1 MENVK
6 KEMKYFSIKEL
17 TKSETA
23 TKKGIDN
30 TPNAGQV
37 KNLETLI
44 NNLLDPIREQW
55 GAAIYV
61 TSGFRSIALNKAVG
75 GVPNSHHLGGYAADL
90 NVKSQAGNKAL
101 FEMIRRSKLKW
112 TQLISE
118 KTTSQGCM
126 WVHIS
131 YVPSNL
137 KNQVLWK

>member
-1 MENVK
+1 
-6 KEMKYFSIKEL
+6 MKYFSIKEL

-30 TPNAGQV
+30 TPNAAQV
-37 KNLETLI
+37 KNLEALI
-44 NNLLDPIREQW
+44 DNLLDPIREQW

-61 TSGFRSIALNKAVG
+61 TSGFRSYSLNKAVG
-75 GVPNSHHLGGYAADL
+75 GVAHSHHLGGYAADL
-90 NVKSQAGNKAL
+90 TVKSQAGNKAL
-101 FEMIRRSKLKW
+101 FEMIRCSKLRW

-118 KTTSQGCM
+118 KTTAHGCG

-137 KNQVLWK
+137 KNQVLRK

>member
-1 MENVK
+1 
-6 KEMKYFSIKEL
+6 MKYFSIKEL

-30 TPNAGQV
+30 TPNAAQV
-37 KNLETLI
+37 KNLEALI
-44 NNLLDPIREQW
+44 DNLLDPIREQW

-61 TSGFRSIALNKAVG
+61 TSGFRSIALNKVVG
-75 GVPNSHHLGGYAADL
+75 GGPGSHHLGGYAADL
-90 NVKSQAGNKAL
+90 PVTSQAGNKAL

-118 KTTSQGCM
+118 NTTPKGCG

-137 KNQVLWK
+137 KNQVLKK

>member
-1 MENVK
+1 
-6 KEMKYFSIKEL
+6 MKYFSIKEL

-30 TPNAGQV
+30 TPNAGQI
-37 KNLETLI
+37 KNMETLI

-61 TSGFRSIALNKAVG
+61 TSGFRSVALNKAVG
-75 GVPNSHHLGGYAADL
+75 GVANSHHLGGYAADL
-90 NVKSQAGNKAL
+90 TVKSQAGNKAL

-118 KTTSQGCM
+118 KTTPQGCG

-137 KNQVLWK
+137 KNQVLRK

>member
-1 MENVK
+1 
-6 KEMKYFSIKEL
+6 MKYFSIKEL

-37 KNLETLI
+37 KNLESLI

-75 GVPNSHHLGGYAADL
+75 GVSNSHHLGGYAADL
-90 NVKSQAGNKAL
+90 TVKSQAGNKAL
-101 FEMIRRSKLKW
+101 FDMIRRSKLKW

-118 KTTSQGCM
+118 KTTAQGCG

>member
-1 MENVK
+1 
-6 KEMKYFSIKEL
+6 MKYFSIKEL

-37 KNLETLI
+37 KNLEALI

-55 GAAIYV
+55 GEAIYV
-61 TSGFRSIALNKAVG
+61 TSGFRSVALNKAVG
-75 GVPNSHHLGGYAADL
+75 GVSNSHHLGGYAADIT
-90 NVKSQAGNKAL
+90 VKSQAGNKAL
-101 FEMIRRSKLKW
+101 FDMIRRSKLKW

-118 KTTSQGCM
+118 KTTAHGCG

-131 YVPSNL
+131 YVPNNL

>member
-1 MENVK
+1 
-6 KEMKYFSIKEL
+6 MKYFSIKEL

-30 TPNAGQV
+30 TPNAAQV
-37 KNLETLI
+37 KHLEALI
-44 NNLLDPIREQW
+44 HNLLDPIREQW

-61 TSGFRSIALNKAVG
+61 TSGFRSVALNKSVG
-75 GVPNSHHLGGYAADL
+75 GVSNSHHLGGYAADL
-90 NVKSQAGNKAL
+90 TVGSQAGNKAL
-101 FEMIRRSKLKW
+101 FDMIRQSKLLRW

-118 KTTSQGCM
+118 KTTAHGCG

-137 KNQVLWK
+137 KNQVLRK

>member
-1 MENVK
+1 
-6 KEMKYFSIKEL
+6 MKYFSIKEL

-37 KNLETLI
+37 KNLEALI

-61 TSGFRSIALNKAVG
+61 TSGFRSVALNKAVG
-75 GVPNSHHLGGYAADL
+75 GVANSHHLGGYAADL
-90 NVKSQAGNKAL
+90 TVKSQAGNKAL
-101 FEMIRRSKLKW
+101 FDMIRRSKLKW

-118 KTTSQGCM
+118 KTTSHGCG

-137 KNQVLWK
+137 KNQVLRK

>member
-1 MENVK
+1 
-6 KEMKYFSIKEL
+6 MKYFSIKEL

-30 TPNAGQV
+30 TPNAAQV
-37 KNLETLI
+37 KNLESLI

-61 TSGFRSIALNKAVG
+61 TSGFRSVALNKAVG
-75 GVPNSHHLGGYAADL
+75 GVSNSHHLGGYAADL
-90 NVKSQAGNKAL
+90 TVKSQAGNKAL
-101 FEMIRRSKLKW
+101 FDMIRRSKLKW

-118 KTTSQGCM
+118 KTTAQGCG

-131 YVPSNL
+131 YVPNNL

>member
-1 MENVK
+1 
-6 KEMKYFSIKEL
+6 MKYFSIKEL

-30 TPNAGQV
+30 TPNAEQI
-37 KNLETLI
+37 KNIETLI

-61 TSGFRSIALNKAVG
+61 TSGFRSAALNKAVG
-75 GVPNSHHLGGYAADL
+75 GVNNSHHLLGCAADL
-90 NVKSQAGNKAL
+90 SVKSVAGNKAL
-101 FEMIRRSKLKW
+101 FEMIRCSNLRW

-118 KTTSQGCM
+118 KTTAHGCG

-137 KNQVLWK
+137 KNQVLKK

>member
-1 MENVK
+1 
-6 KEMKYFSIKEL
+6 MKYFSIKEL

-37 KNLETLI
+37 KNLEALI

-55 GAAIYV
+55 GEAIYV
-61 TSGFRSIALNKAVG
+61 TSGFRSVALNKAVG
-75 GVPNSHHLGGYAADL
+75 GVSNSHHLGGYAADL
-90 NVKSQAGNKAL
+90 TVKSQSGNKAL
-101 FEMIRRSKLKW
+101 FDMIRRSKLKW

-118 KTTSQGCM
+118 KTTAQGCG

-131 YVPSNL
+131 YVPNNL

>member
-1 MENVK
+1 
-6 KEMKYFSIKEL
+6 MKYFSIKEL

-30 TPNAGQV
+30 TPNAEQI
-37 KNLETLI
+37 KNMETLI

-55 GAAIYV
+55 GAVIYV
-61 TSGFRSIALNKAVG
+61 TSGFRSVALNKAVG
-75 GVPNSHHLGGYAADL
+75 GVSNSHHLGGYAADL
-90 NVKSQAGNKAL
+90 TVKSQAGNKAL
-101 FEMIRRSKLKW
+101 FDMIRRSKLKW

-118 KTTSQGCM
+118 KTTAQGCG

-131 YVPSNL
+131 YVPNNL

>member
-1 MENVK
+1 
-6 KEMKYFSIKEL
+6 MKYFSIKEL

-23 TKKGIDN
+23 TQKGIDN
-30 TPNAGQV
+30 TPNAEQI
-37 KNLETLI
+37 KNMETLI

-61 TSGFRSIALNKAVG
+61 TSGFRSAPLNKAVG
-75 GVPNSHHLGGYAADL
+75 GVNNSQHLLGCAADL
-90 NVKSQAGNKAL
+90 SVKSVAGNNAL
-101 FEMIRRSKLKW
+101 FDMIRRSKLKW

-118 KTTSQGCM
+118 KTTPQGCG

-137 KNQVLWK
+137 KNQVLKK